1 MFLRNVFINDV
12 KSGGLLICSILL
24 LVMFTAGCNTGIKG
38 NPVPKDFLRS
48 TEADIFMLGDIVYAN
63 VQDIEWVQQLDYT
76 VGEQVGEITKQ
87 TDKAIEFTNCV
98 SNKLPVGTK
107 IYRTNNAVYCA
118 VIEGEEIP
126 YLAMLEG

>member
-12 KSGGLLICSILL
+12 KSGGLLIYSILI

-38 NPVPKDFLRS
+38 NPAPKDFLKNAK
-48 TEADIFMLGDIVYAN
+48 ADIFMLEDIVYSNAQN
-63 VQDIEWVQQLDYT
+63 IEWVQQLDYK

-87 TDKAIEFTNCV
+87 TDKAIVFTNGV

-107 IYRTNNAVYCA
+107 IYRTNNAVYIA